1 MGPLDPPLRMARDGM
16 VTKVLNGGKFSEL
29 RREKI
34 NAFEVF
40 PKLLLLSVSEEQRR
54 QNYYL
59 FIATFFSVF
68 NYLASVS

>member
-1 MGPLDPPLRMARDGM
+1 MGPLDPLLRMARDGI

-40 PKLLLLSVSEEQRR
+40 PKLLLLSEEQRR

-68 NYLASVS
+68 NYLASIS

>member
-34 NAFEVF
+34 NAFEVS
-40 PKLLLLSVSEEQRR
+40 PKLLLLSEEQRR

-68 NYLASVS
+68 NYLASIS